1 MKVKHIYKVIL
12 FLFLYSPLVFSQN
25 GITFNFTQN
34 DSVVKYF
41 HMVAK
46 GSEFGTFD
54 GYCKYYE
61 DIRVYVFD
69 QKNTEFLNELDSI
82 IKELNGVID
91 GLEIYLVNDIK
102 DANLLVHFKSESN
115 LRSYHD
121 YYENYFNTRVSKNSR
136 IVGLAHSVFYIDSY
150 NSPIKKIQRSSI
162 WVSTETSFDMMKH
175 TLREEFIQAI
185 GLFNDVDLYPNS
197 VFYKGYSYPTK
208 YNNIDLEVLGML
220 YNQVK

>member
-1 MKVKHIYKVIL
+1 
-12 FLFLYSPLVFSQN
+12 
-25 GITFNFTQN
+25 
-34 DSVVKYF
+34 
-41 HMVAK
+41 MVAK

-69 QKNTEFLNELDSI
+69 QKNTDFLNELDSI

-102 DANLLVHFKSESN
+102 DANLLIHFKSESN

-150 NSPIKKIQRSSI
+150 SLPIKKIQKSSI
-162 WVSTETSFDMMKH
+162 WVSTETSIDMMKH
-175 TLREEFIQAI
+175 ALREEFIQSI

-208 YNNIDLEVLGML
+208 YDNIDLEVLGML

>member
-1 MKVKHIYKVIL
+1 MKVKHIFKVIL

-34 DSVVKYF
+34 DSVIKYF

-46 GSEFGTFD
+46 GSEYGFFD

-69 QKNTEFLNELDSI
+69 QKNTNFLNELDSV

-91 GLEIYLVNDIK
+91 GLEIYLVSDIK

-150 NSPIKKIQRSSI
+150 NLPIKKIQRSSI
-162 WVSTETSFDMMKH
+162 WVSTETSIDMMKH
-175 TLREEFIQAI
+175 ALREEFIQAI
-185 GLFNDVDLYPNS
+185 GLFNDVELYPNS

-208 YNNIDLEVLGML
+208 YDNIDLEVLGML